1 MKLYVVRHG
10 QTLANI
16 EKTVSGDKESP
27 LTIEGI
33 KQAVALGEVFKDIK
47 FDVVFSSPLL
57 RAIDT
62 ARLITKKTVRID
74 ERINERD
81 YGLNEGK
88 PIKNTNPDEL
98 WDYKLNTDKYENETV
113 KDLLKRTKDFINFL
127 KENYKDKTVLVVTH
141 SGVSRA
147 IYYTINKIPKD
158 GKLNNL
164 ELPNCGYQEYDL

>member
-10 QTLANI
+10 QTLANV

-27 LTIEGI
+27 LTKEGI
-33 KQAVALGEVFKDIK
+33 TTAIALGEVFKEIN

-62 ARLITKKTVRID
+62 ARLITRKTVRLD
-74 ERINERD
+74 ERLTERD

-88 PIKNTNPDEL
+88 LIKDTDPDEL
-98 WDYKLNTDKYENETV
+98 WDYNLNTDKYENETV
-113 KDLLKRTKDFINFL
+113 KDLLKRAEDFINFL
-127 KENYKDKTVLVVTH
+127 KENYQDKTILAVTH

-147 IYYTINKIPKD
+147 IYYTINKLPKD
-158 GKLNNL
+158 GKLNKL